1 VCIAYAVLGIPLM
14 LLCLA
19 NIGEIM
25 ANVFRYVYFNVVCC
39 GCECFRRRVVK
50 SRPKSARQ
58 QASSS
63 GENETEAWKNRYN
76 NRGDPNGAVS
86 QTTIVD
92 DDDDDEEEDEGLK
105 ISVPLTITI
114 GLLAFYV
121 FMGALLFGVWEGW
134 DWLTAAYFCFITI
147 STIGFGDYV
156 PGYSNNAADSGA
168 QLKMV
173 GAAVYIVFGM
183 ALMSMA
189 FNLIQEEMVGKFKW
203 VGQKMGLVKRDDEDE
218 DEEEEEEDVRRHPQ
232 PLPVSVPRGPVSAMP
247 HGRSD
252 AKNMMMPGGGQPIK
266 QYYVPHD
273 KSQ

>member
-50 SRPKSARQ
+50 SRPKRASQ
-58 QASSS
+58 QAASS
-63 GENETEAWKNRYN
+63 GESETDAWKNRYN
-76 NRGDPNGAVS
+76 NRRDPNSAES
-86 QTTIVD
+86 EATIVD
-92 DDDDDEEEDEGLK
+92 DDDDDDDEEDEGLK
-105 ISVPLTITI
+105 LSVPLTITI

-121 FMGALLFGVWEGW
+121 FVGALLFGVWEDW

-156 PGYSNNAADSGA
+156 PGYSNSASDSGA

-203 VGQKMGLVKRDDEDE
+203 VGQKMGLIKMMTRRRRK
-218 DEEEEEEDVRRHPQ
+218 EEEGEVSRLPQ
-232 PLPVSVPRGPVSAMP
+232 PLAASAARSPLSAMP

-252 AKNMMMPGGGQPIK
+252 AKGMMSPGGGQPIK